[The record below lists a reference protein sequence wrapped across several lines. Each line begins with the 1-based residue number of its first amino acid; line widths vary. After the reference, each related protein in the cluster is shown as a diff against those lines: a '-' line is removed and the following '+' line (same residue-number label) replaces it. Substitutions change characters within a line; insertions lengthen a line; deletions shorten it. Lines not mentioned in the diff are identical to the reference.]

1 MKTKQRSKIKQ
12 QAKKVFIPHKANQY
26 RPHLIRAHGI
36 IAVLVVAL
44 LAQVVYSFASTG
56 HASVLGSVSS
66 IQAADLLADTNQ
78 ARERQG
84 LPDLS
89 LNTQLSQAAFLK
101 AQDMF
106 KNNYWAHVS
115 PTGVQP
121 WKWFA
126 DVGYNYSYAGENL
139 AKNYPSAQA
148 TVDAW
153 MNSPEHRANILDTH
167 YFDVGFAVVDGQLQG
182 QSTTLVVALYG
193 APVTAAAVQGV
204 SSVGSSFMAPTVGSG
219 AATPWGYVANALL
232 LLSPVTIAV
241 LGLFVLVAMVGL
253 VAHQYRRQLPK
264 SWQKSWRLHHGLYAF
279 IGMLVLGVAVILAT
293 GSGSI

>member
-1 MKTKQRSKIKQ
+1 M
-12 QAKKVFIPHKANQY
+12 
-26 RPHLIRAHGI
+26 
-36 IAVLVVAL
+36 VAL